1 MPVGIQ
7 ILLALLA
14 GVGLGIFI
22 GWLLWRGARSD
33 SRLESELRQQISQ
46 RESELD
52 KLRGQISEAGNARA
66 AAEAKQG
73 AAEKLLAEQRSLQER
88 ALADLRE
95 AFQAMSAEALKQSAP
110 EFLRLAEQS
119 FGRFQET
126 AKGDLAQR
134 QEAIK
139 GLVEPLKQQLE
150 TYQKNL

>member
-22 GWLLWRGARSD
+22 GWLLWRGGRSD
-33 SRLESELRQQISQ
+33 SRLENELRQQIGH

-52 KLRGQISEAGNARA
+52 KLRGQISETGNARA

-73 AAEKLLAEQRSLQER
+73 AAEKLLAEQRELQAK

-95 AFQAMSAEALKQSAP
+95 AFQGIERGSAEAKRAGISAAGGTVV
-110 EFLRLAEQS
+110 R
-119 FGRFQET
+119 
-126 AKGDLAQR
+126 
-134 QEAIK
+134 
-139 GLVEPLKQQLE
+139 
-150 TYQKNL
+150 